1 MKFALAALLLFS
13 VSVYSEDGDP
23 TGSATASSSD
33 EERTAA
39 VEDMRKQLADNPGLQ
54 GALAERVLR
63 SRIGGTI
70 TQETDP
76 VKQHE
81 AIAAWIKNDP
91 GSAAEIAIGLS
102 RDDASGN
109 HSFENGIV
117 EHMNL
122 SYRRN
127 DRNVNRGAM
136 GVLKGAAKT
145 SKLMNLQE
153 NEKVGEEERRE
164 LLRNLFEGKGA
175 QSGKT
180 IEGSAPEGKAGE
192 SNPTPSAALA
202 TSFYDRLTAGNIR
215 GYSPQLMALQSS
227 LNTRRPPGAPA
238 LIETG
243 KLDYATLSYPAYG
256 LRFDLGNLE
265 ARLRRSRIQELAVL
279 SGTRVEERD
288 LQDPG
293 LEAKL
298 LAKLPAGKQPKST
311 AARTAALERAKAALT
326 AFEDAAAKSKDPNQI
341 SKALLVE
348 LSGRQR
354 EASRW
359 VTAAS
364 LEEELARIEQEEGFL
379 TPELLAAID
388 AVPAPAPARE
398 SYKRRGEQYKARL
411 AQLKS
416 NARASLDALESTDW
430 LKKIAEIEKMMGES
444 ARLRG
449 TLSRDIS
456 DYRLVPFRVGEAV
469 LKQPR
474 WREMLDNLL
483 VRYASSTSYGQ
494 AVASRRG
501 KLSRFLSIFGQIAVG
516 DLAGAHLA
524 LVNAEGGRR

>member
-1 MKFALAALLLFS
+1 MRFALLSLLLIAS
-13 VSVYSEDGDP
+13 SVYSEEGDP
-23 TGSATASSSD
+23 TGAATASSSD
-33 EERTAA
+33 EERSAA
-39 VEDMRKQLADNPGLQ
+39 VEDMRKQLESDPGLQ
-54 GALAERVLR
+54 GALAERLLR
-63 SRIGGTI
+63 SRIGPTI
-70 TQETDP
+70 TTETDP
-76 VKQHE
+76 AKQRE
-81 AIAAWIKNDP
+81 AIAAWIKTDP

-102 RDDASGN
+102 RDDAAGT
-109 HSFENGIV
+109 HQFENGIV
-117 EHMNL
+117 EHMKL
-122 SYRRN
+122 TYRRN
-127 DRNVNRGAM
+127 SGNVNRGAM

-164 LLRNLFEGKGA
+164 LLRNLFEGKGS

-180 IEGSAPEGKAGE
+180 IEGSAPEGKPGE
-192 SNPTPSAALA
+192 SSPTPSAALA

-227 LNTRRPPGAPA
+227 LNMRRPPGAPA

-243 KLDYATLSYPAYG
+243 KLDHATLSYPAYG

-288 LQDPG
+288 LNDPN

-298 LAKLPAGKQPKST
+298 LAKIPAGRQPKS
-311 AARTAALERAKAALT
+311 AAPRTAAIERARAALT
-326 AFEDAAAKSKDPNQI
+326 AFENAAAKSKDPNQI
-341 SKALLVE
+341 TKGLLVE

-354 EASRW
+354 EAARW
-359 VTAAS
+359 VTAAA
-364 LEEELARIEQEEGFL
+364 LEEELSRIELEEGFL

-398 SYKRRGEQYKARL
+398 SYKRRGEQYKDRLARL
-411 AQLKS
+411 KA
-416 NARASLDALESTDW
+416 NARASLDALSADDW

-444 ARLRG
+444 SRLRG

-483 VRYASSTSYGQ
+483 VRYASGTSYGQ

-501 KLSRFLSIFGQIAVG
+501 KLSRFLSIFGQIAAG